1 MLKGRQRDRATEQES
16 FTGMQR
22 DFLSYRMKTGKCT
35 HVRKLPMSGERPTKT
50 LEEQLLEFNML
61 GVRIAPVPKSITQGA
76 LGRIFKRVSI
86 Q

>member
-1 MLKGRQRDRATEQES
+1 
-16 FTGMQR
+16 
-22 DFLSYRMKTGKCT
+22 MKTDKCT
-35 HVRKLPMSGERPTKT
+35 HVMKLPMSGERPTKT

-61 GVRIAPVPKSITQGA
+61 GMRIALVSKSITHGA

>member
-1 MLKGRQRDRATEQES
+1 
-16 FTGMQR
+16 
-22 DFLSYRMKTGKCT
+22 MKTDKCT
-35 HVRKLPMSGERPTKT
+35 HMMKLPMSGERPTKT

-61 GVRIAPVPKSITQGA
+61 GMRIAPVSKSITHGA

>member
-1 MLKGRQRDRATEQES
+1 
-16 FTGMQR
+16 
-22 DFLSYRMKTGKCT
+22 
-35 HVRKLPMSGERPTKT
+35 MSGERPTKT